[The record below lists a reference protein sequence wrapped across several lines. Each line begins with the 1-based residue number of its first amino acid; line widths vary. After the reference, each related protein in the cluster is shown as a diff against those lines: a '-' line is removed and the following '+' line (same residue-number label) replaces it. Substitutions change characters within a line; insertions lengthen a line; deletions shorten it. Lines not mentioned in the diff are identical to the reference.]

1 MNRAADM
8 TSLERRMPSP
18 HVLQAALRKITETL
32 ANELAHPTDSVP
44 EWSEL
49 EWRVARAVA
58 AMHGVSPL
66 LSSTL
71 RWEGPPAW
79 VQFLEEQ
86 RAHTLGRHAR
96 IVALLRLIDTRA
108 REEGLAAVALKGAA
122 LQAIGLYAGGERP
135 MADLDLLVRSEDLD
149 AAARVLAALGYHD
162 AGTTWKHRSFD
173 PDHGDA
179 HAVFGEHTD
188 NPIKID
194 LHSKVAERLPLPE
207 TNISS
212 LVFPQRLVPGVNG
225 YPSLAALMLH
235 VLAHAA
241 GTMVH
246 RGLRL
251 IQLCDIA
258 RLTAR
263 MTSADWDEFID
274 YRGRDRQLWWA
285 PAPLLLTAHYFPAAV
300 PPEAIA
306 RLEPDCPRLLRKA
319 SRRRTLSDV
328 SYSHVFIDPIPGI
341 LWTRSVG
348 EMLRYIASRV
358 RPGPE
363 QLSQLSHLARTGPWA
378 SEPQWY
384 DQSQARRILRWVTSR
399 PTRTETMQPLRAALE
414 TRQ

>member
-1 MNRAADM
+1 M
-8 TSLERRMPSP
+8 TTISNSRIPSL
-18 HVLQAALRKITETL
+18 HIVQAALRKITERL
-32 ANELAHPTDSVP
+32 ATEVVHPTDVTP
-44 EWSEL
+44 DWSEF
-49 EWRVARAVA
+49 EWCTAQAVA
-58 AMHGVSPL
+58 AMHGVSAL

-71 RWEGPPAW
+71 RWEGPPGW
-79 VQFLEEQ
+79 VQFLEVQ
-86 RAHTLGRHAR
+86 RAHTLGRHGR
-96 IVALLRLIDTRA
+96 IVALLRLIDSRA
-108 REEGLAAVALKGAA
+108 RDEGLAAVALKGAA
-122 LQAIGLYAGGERP
+122 LHAIGLYAAGERP

-149 AAARVLAALGYHD
+149 AAARMLFTLGYHE

-179 HAVFGEHTD
+179 HAVLGEHAD

-207 TNISS
+207 TNISN
-212 LVFPQRLVPGVNG
+212 LVFPQRLLPGLNN
-225 YPSLAALMLH
+225 YPSLASVMLH

-241 GTMVH
+241 GSIVH

-258 RLTAR
+258 RLSAH
-263 MTSADWDEFID
+263 MSSADWEEFIG
-274 YRGRDRQLWWA
+274 YRGRERRLWWA
-285 PAPLLLTAHYFPAAV
+285 PAPLLLTARYFPVAV
-300 PPEAIA
+300 PPEVIA
-306 RLEPDCPRLLRKA
+306 RLEPDCPTLLRKT

-341 LWTRSVG
+341 FWNRSVS
-348 EMLRYIASRV
+348 ELLRYIASRV

-363 QLSQLSHLARTGPWA
+363 QLSQLSLLARTEPWA

-399 PTRTETMQPLRAALE
+399 PTRTETMQPLRDALG
-414 TRQ
+414 RAH